1 MRDDAD
7 IEVMLPSHFP
17 ELVDATLR
25 QAPFTPQT
33 LRHSDSPALVRRAA
47 THAAG
52 HQDSSRLSV
61 PELLA
66 EGAVHDLRPHHIE
79 MILGP

>member
-7 IEVMLPSHFP
+7 LEVMYPSHFP

-25 QAPFTPQT
+25 QAPSTPQT
-33 LRHSDSPALVRRAA
+33 LRHSDSLALVRRAA

-52 HQDSSRLSV
+52 HQD
-61 PELLA
+61 
-66 EGAVHDLRPHHIE
+66 I
-79 MILGP
+79 